1 MNFIRYCDFFDIKF
15 HFYYEN
21 RLKISIF
28 GGIMSILCLLGCI
41 LTALI
46 LSLDDLKKLNP
57 KTTKS
62 EVPGGEFRVVN
73 LEESKIWIPWRL
85 ITYEEKFIDHRGILY
100 PMVSLIEG
108 ELNDEIGMDLK
119 YHDLKYKLCNETPMA
134 NITDIYHI
142 DTPLNELYCIDQS
155 DVLFGGSWLGDNLYY
170 LEVNLFLCEEGI
182 EFNASDSRCTRLNE
196 IVNFTNTTWLFEFYY
211 PVVQFQ
217 PTNQE
222 IPLVVIY
229 KNYYYRLSSYTYKLE
244 RLYIQENILSDDKS
258 LFSTTYTNTSCWG
271 ISTVYGDTYFWQET
285 HDPLVKSNSS
295 CLFSLDIYM
304 DTGRI
309 HYTRSYKKMFEI
321 VSDIFPV
328 LNILII
334 CFEKITIFIKFA
346 FAKKSVIELIFE
358 KNKDNRRK
366 KRMFIKNIKVN
377 DSFKFSKDKLD
388 LSNNLNKLNEINKL
402 NQNLNNINK
411 NNSIHKSDILVN
423 SGNITKACKNSN
435 KSLEK
440 SGLSMNSFYSN
451 KDIKMYKNQ
460 YSIGPKKKQKLFPMF
475 YFFMDIIM
483 DKLERPKTFCCV
495 NKKYLIAY
503 NFVGRIFNISSY
515 ILLFKY
521 FNLHKNFILKEL
533 KNNNININK
542 KINLNDNEVMETIEQ
557 NIFSKNFENNEFFLD
572 TLMD

>member
-21 RLKISIF
+21 RLKLSVF
-28 GGIMSILCLLGCI
+28 GGIMSILCLLGCV

-108 ELNDEIGMDLK
+108 ALNDEIGMDLK
-119 YHDLKYKLCNETPMA
+119 YHDLKYKLCNETSMA

-142 DTPLNELYCIDQS
+142 DTPLNELFCIDQS
-155 DVLFGGSWLGDNLYY
+155 DILFGGSWLGDNLYY

-182 EFNASDSRCTRLNE
+182 EFNASDPRCTPLRN

-222 IPLVVIY
+222 IPMVVIY

-271 ISTVYGDTYFWQET
+271 TSTVYGDTYFWQET

-328 LNILII
+328 INILII

-346 FAKKSVIELIFE
+346 FAKKSVFELLFE
-358 KNKDNRRK
+358 KNKDNRKR
-366 KRMFIKNIKVN
+366 KRMFLKNIKVN
-377 DSFKFSKDKLD
+377 DSFKYSRDKLD
-388 LSNNLNKLNEINKL
+388 INSNFNKFNDIYKL
-402 NQNLNNINK
+402 NQNNNNK
-411 NNSIHKSDILVN
+411 ISNNSIHKSEIMG
-423 SGNITKACKNSN
+423 SGKITKICRNSN

-440 SGLSMNSFYSN
+440 SGISLNTLYSN
-451 KDIKMYKNQ
+451 KENKPYRNM
-460 YSIGPKKKQKLFPMF
+460 YSIIPKKTKLFPMF
-475 YFFMDIIM
+475 YFFLDIII
-483 DKLERPKTFCCV
+483 DKLERPKNFCCV

-503 NFVGRIFNISSY
+503 NFLARIFNISSY

-521 FNLHKNFILKEL
+521 FNIHKNFILKEM
-533 KNNNININK
+533 KNYNININK
-542 KINLNDNEVMETIEQ
+542 KININDNEVMETIEQ
-557 NIFSKNFENNEFFLD
+557 NIFSKNFENNEFFFD
-572 TLMD
+572 TLLE

>member
-1 MNFIRYCDFFDIKF
+1 
-15 HFYYEN
+15 
-21 RLKISIF
+21 
-28 GGIMSILCLLGCI
+28 MSILCLLGCVI
-41 LTALI
+41 TALV

-108 ELNDEIGMDLK
+108 ALNDEIGMDLK

-142 DTPLNELYCIDQS
+142 DTPLNELFCIDQS
-155 DVLFGGSWLGDNLYY
+155 DIPFGGSWLGDNLYY
-170 LEVNLFLCEEGI
+170 LEVSLFLCEEGI
-182 EFNASDSRCTRLNE
+182 EFNASDPRCTPLPN
-196 IVNFTNTTWLFEFYY
+196 IVDFTNTTWLFEFYY

-222 IPLVVIY
+222 IPMVVIY
-229 KNYYYRLSSYTYKLE
+229 KNYYYRLSSYTYKIE

-295 CLFSLDIYM
+295 VLFSLDIYM

-346 FAKKSVIELIFE
+346 LAKKSVIELLFE
-358 KNKDNRRK
+358 KNKDYRK
-366 KRMFIKNIKVN
+366 RKRMLVKNIKIN
-377 DSFKFSKDKLD
+377 DSFKYSKDKLD
-388 LSNNLNKLNEINKL
+388 INSNFNKFNDIYKL
-402 NQNLNNINK
+402 NQNYNNKIN
-411 NNSIHKSDILVN
+411 NNSINKSEIIN
-423 SGNITKACKNSN
+423 SGKITKACKNSN

-440 SGLSMNSFYSN
+440 SGISLNSLYSN
-451 KDIKMYKNQ
+451 KERRPYRNM
-460 YSIGPKKKQKLFPMF
+460 YSITPKKTKLFPMF
-475 YFFMDIIM
+475 YFFLDIIM

-503 NFVGRIFNISSY
+503 NFVARIFNISSY

-521 FNLHKNFILKEL
+521 FNIHKNFILKEM
-533 KNNNININK
+533 KNYNININK
-542 KINLNDNEVMETIEQ
+542 KININDNEVMETIEQ
-557 NIFSKNFENNEFFLD
+557 NIFSQNFENNEFFFD
-572 TLMD
+572 TLLE

>member
-28 GGIMSILCLLGCI
+28 GGIMTILCLLGCV

-108 ELNDEIGMDLK
+108 ALNDGIGMDLK

-142 DTPLNELYCIDQS
+142 DTPLNEFYCIDQS

-182 EFNASDSRCTRLNE
+182 EFNASDSRCTELKN
-196 IVNFTNTTWLFEFYY
+196 IVDFTNTTWLFEFYY

-222 IPLVVIY
+222 IPMVVIY

-346 FAKKSVIELIFE
+346 FAKKSVIELLFE
-358 KNKDNRRK
+358 KNKDYRK
-366 KRMFIKNIKVN
+366 RKRMLVKNIKIN
-377 DSFKFSKDKLD
+377 DSFKYSKDKLD
-388 LSNNLNKLNEINKL
+388 INSNFNKFNDIYKL
-402 NQNLNNINK
+402 NQNYNNKIN
-411 NNSIHKSDILVN
+411 NNSINKSEIIN
-423 SGNITKACKNSN
+423 SGKITKACKNSN

-440 SGLSMNSFYSN
+440 SGISLNSLYSN
-451 KDIKMYKNQ
+451 KERRPYRNM
-460 YSIGPKKKQKLFPMF
+460 YSITPKKTKLFPMF
-475 YFFMDIIM
+475 YFFLDIFM

-503 NFVGRIFNISSY
+503 NFVARIFNISSY

-521 FNLHKNFILKEL
+521 FNIHKNFILKEM
-533 KNNNININK
+533 KNYNININK
-542 KINLNDNEVMETIEQ
+542 KININDNEVMDTIEQ
-557 NIFSKNFENNEFFLD
+557 NIFSQNFENNEFFFD
-572 TLMD
+572 TLLE

>member
-28 GGIMSILCLLGCI
+28 GGIMSILCLLGCVI
-41 LTALI
+41 TALV

-108 ELNDEIGMDLK
+108 TLNDEIGMDLK

-142 DTPLNELYCIDQS
+142 DTPLNELFCIDQS
-155 DVLFGGSWLGDNLYY
+155 DIPFGGSWLGDNLYY
-170 LEVNLFLCEEGI
+170 LEVSLFLCEEGI
-182 EFNASDSRCTRLNE
+182 EFNASDPRCTPLPN
-196 IVNFTNTTWLFEFYY
+196 IVDFTNTTWLFEFYY

-222 IPLVVIY
+222 IPMVVIY
-229 KNYYYRLSSYTYKLE
+229 KNYYYRLSSYTYKIE

-258 LFSTTYTNTSCWG
+258 LFSTTYTNTSCSG

-295 CLFSLDIYM
+295 VLFSLDIYM

-346 FAKKSVIELIFE
+346 FAKKSVIELLFE
-358 KNKDNRRK
+358 KSRDNRKR
-366 KRMFIKNIKVN
+366 KRMFFKNIKID
-377 DSFKFSKDKLD
+377 DSFKYSKDKLD
-388 LSNNLNKLNEINKL
+388 LNSNFNKFNDIYKL
-402 NQNLNNINK
+402 NQNNNNK
-411 NNSIHKSDILVN
+411 NNNNSINKSEMIN
-423 SGNITKACKNSN
+423 SGKITKACKNSN

-440 SGLSMNSFYSN
+440 SGISLNTLYSKKESKPYRN
-451 KDIKMYKNQ
+451 VYRI
-460 YSIGPKKKQKLFPMF
+460 PKKTKLFPMF
-475 YFFMDIIM
+475 YFFLDIIM

-503 NFVGRIFNISSY
+503 NFVARIFNISSY

-521 FNLHKNFILKEL
+521 FNIHKNFILKEM
-533 KNNNININK
+533 KNYNININK

-557 NIFSKNFENNEFFLD
+557 NIFSQNFENNEFFFD
-572 TLMD
+572 TLLE

>member
-28 GGIMSILCLLGCI
+28 GGIMSILCLLGCVI
-41 LTALI
+41 TALV

-108 ELNDEIGMDLK
+108 ALNDEIGMDLK

-142 DTPLNELYCIDQS
+142 DTPLNELFCIDQS
-155 DVLFGGSWLGDNLYY
+155 DIPFGGSWLGNNLYY
-170 LEVNLFLCEEGI
+170 LEVSLFLCEEGI
-182 EFNASDSRCTRLNE
+182 EFNASDPRCTPLPN
-196 IVNFTNTTWLFEFYY
+196 IVDFTNTTWLFEFYY

-222 IPLVVIY
+222 IPMVVIY
-229 KNYYYRLSSYTYKLE
+229 KNYYYRLSSYTYKIE

-295 CLFSLDIYM
+295 VLFSLDIYM

-346 FAKKSVIELIFE
+346 FAKKSVIELLFE
-358 KNKDNRRK
+358 KSRDNRKR
-366 KRMFIKNIKVN
+366 KRMFFKNIKID
-377 DSFKFSKDKLD
+377 DSFKYSKDKLD
-388 LSNNLNKLNEINKL
+388 LNSNFNKFNDIYKLNE
-402 NQNLNNINK
+402 NNNNK
-411 NNSIHKSDILVN
+411 NNNNSINKSEMIN
-423 SGNITKACKNSN
+423 SGKITKACKNSN

-440 SGLSMNSFYSN
+440 SGISLNTLYSKKESKPYRN
-451 KDIKMYKNQ
+451 VYRI
-460 YSIGPKKKQKLFPMF
+460 PKKTKLFPMF
-475 YFFMDIIM
+475 YFFLDIIM

-503 NFVGRIFNISSY
+503 NFVARIFNISSY

-521 FNLHKNFILKEL
+521 FNIHKNFILKEM
-533 KNNNININK
+533 KNYNININK
-542 KINLNDNEVMETIEQ
+542 KININDNEIMETIEQ
-557 NIFSKNFENNEFFLD
+557 NIFSKNFENNEFFFDYL
-572 TLMD
+572 LE